1 MKLTPKGMILK
12 GYKAT
17 DDNMCC
23 RGFKFEIGKW
33 YEHGGDIEM
42 CSSGFH
48 FCKYPSGPWS
58 YYDSGRLFEVEAEE
72 AYLSTGPGADIKH
85 VAKRI
90 RLIKEIV
97 IGGNRNTGDGN
108 TGYGNTGDR
117 NTGYGNTGDGNTG
130 DGNTGDR
137 NTGYGNAG
145 DGNAGY
151 RNAGNR
157 NTGDRN
163 TGYGNTGNRN
173 TGDRNTGYGNA
184 GDGNAGDYHS
194 GCLCFGEAKF
204 YLFNKVAKRE
214 LVDFGLVYSLS
225 EKLMTDEEIDPTPYL
240 SLPNASVKAIKK
252 LHDEHKKARAKI
264 TG

>member
-97 IGGNRNTGDGN
+97 IGGNRNTGD
-108 TGYGNTGDR
+108 R
-117 NTGYGNTGDGNTG
+117 NTGYGNTGYRNTG
-130 DGNTGDR
+130 DGNTG
-137 NTGYGNAG
+137 N
-145 DGNAGY
+145 
-151 RNAGNR
+151 
-157 NTGDRN
+157 
-163 TGYGNTGNRN
+163 
-173 TGDRNTGYGNA
+173 
-184 GDGNAGDYHS
+184 YHS

>member
-97 IGGNRNTGDGN
+97 IGGNRNTGD
-108 TGYGNTGDR
+108 R
-117 NTGYGNTGDGNTG
+117 NTGYG
-130 DGNTGDR
+130 

-145 DGNAGY
+145 DGNAGDG
-151 RNAGNR
+151 NA
-157 NTGDRN
+157 
-163 TGYGNTGNRN
+163 GYGNTGDRN

-214 LVDFGLVYSLS
+214 LVDFCLVYSLS

>member
-1 MKLTPKGMILK
+1 MKLTPKGTILK

-97 IGGNRNTGDGN
+97 IGGNRNTGD
-108 TGYGNTGDR
+108 R
-117 NTGYGNTGDGNTG
+117 NTGYG
-130 DGNTGDR
+130 

-145 DGNAGY
+145 DGNAGDG
-151 RNAGNR
+151 NA
-157 NTGDRN
+157 
-163 TGYGNTGNRN
+163 GYGNTGDRN

-214 LVDFGLVYSLS
+214 LVDFCLVYSLS

>member
-97 IGGNRNTGDGN
+97 IGGNRNTGE
-108 TGYGNTGDR
+108 
-117 NTGYGNTGDGNTG
+117 
-130 DGNTGDR
+130 
-137 NTGYGNAG
+137 
-145 DGNAGY
+145 
-151 RNAGNR
+151 
-157 NTGDRN
+157 
-163 TGYGNTGNRN
+163 
-173 TGDRNTGYGNA
+173 RNTGYGNA

>member
-33 YEHGGDIEM
+33 YEHCGDIEM

-97 IGGNRNTGDGN
+97 IGGNRN
-108 TGYGNTGDR
+108 
-117 NTGYGNTGDGNTG
+117 
-130 DGNTGDR
+130 
-137 NTGYGNAG
+137 
-145 DGNAGY
+145 
-151 RNAGNR
+151 AGNR

-163 TGYGNTGNRN
+163 TGYGNTGDRN

-214 LVDFGLVYSLS
+214 LVDFCLVYSLS

>member
-72 AYLSTGPGADIKH
+72 VYLSTGPGADIKH

-97 IGGNRNTGDGN
+97 IGGNRNTGD
-108 TGYGNTGDR
+108 R
-117 NTGYGNTGDGNTG
+117 NTGYGNTGD
-130 DGNTGDR
+130 
-137 NTGYGNAG
+137 
-145 DGNAGY
+145 
-151 RNAGNR
+151 
-157 NTGDRN
+157 
-163 TGYGNTGNRN
+163 RN

-214 LVDFGLVYSLS
+214 LVDFCLVYSLS

-252 LHDEHKKARAKI
+252 LHDEHKKARVKI

>member
-72 AYLSTGPGADIKH
+72 VYLSTGPGADIKH

-97 IGGNRNTGDGN
+97 IGGNRNTGD
-108 TGYGNTGDR
+108 R

-130 DGNTGDR
+130 
-137 NTGYGNAG
+137 
-145 DGNAGY
+145 
-151 RNAGNR
+151 NR
-157 NTGDRN
+157 
-163 TGYGNTGNRN
+163 NTGNRN
-173 TGDRNTGYGNA
+173 TGDRNAGYGNA

-214 LVDFGLVYSLS
+214 LVDFCLVYSLS